1 MNRAMLHFIGA
12 ILVADGLMNFLVPLV
27 VYGLTGSLGY
37 AGLAYLVSW
46 LPRLVLMPL
55 VGRWID
61 RWGVRPLSI
70 AADLIKCAACLGV
83 LALIQGQ
90 APDLVLTV
98 GAGLLGSLIS
108 IGNAQTLL
116 SCEKIIAVRPQHL
129 DRDANRLS
137 RLDQLG
143 MVLGPLLGMVF
154 FSTGYTLLLALAA
167 SLYLA
172 NAVFFLMY
180 SGIPDTADRRPAEQP
195 PTGHWRAALLVFLGS
210 PLLWLM
216 TLLAVGNNAFDGTI
230 EASGAALMDRV
241 MALPIQY
248 YGLID
253 LCAGVCG
260 VAATLLYARLIGRLG
275 RHWLFAASLALALS
289 ASALLIALMEPLWVF
304 LGCYALGIAAKVI
317 MGNYMRVMR
326 ISLIPQAQ
334 LASVSAMISLLNQS
348 ILPIVGL
355 LIYWFDRQG
364 WSVAGLLIASVLLS
378 ALAGWRVLAQGRQVV
393 TGGSAVATS

>member
-1 MNRAMLHFIGA
+1 MHGTLLYFIGA
-12 ILVADGLMNFLVPLV
+12 ILVGDGLMNFLVPLV

-55 VGRWID
+55 VGGAID

-70 AADLIKCAACLGV
+70 TADLIKCAACLGV

-90 APDLVLTV
+90 APGLVLTV

-116 SCEKIIAVRPQHL
+116 SCEKIIAARPQHL

-137 RLDQLG
+137 RLDQGG
-143 MVLGPLLGMVF
+143 MVLGPLLGMMLF
-154 FSTGYTLLLALAA
+154 TTGYTLLLALAA

-172 NAVFFLMY
+172 NALFFLFY
-180 SGIPDTADRRPAEQP
+180 TGLPDTADKRLAGQP
-195 PTGHWRAALLVFLGS
+195 PAGHWRAALLIFMGS

-230 EASGAALMDRV
+230 EASGAALVDRL

-260 VAATLLYARLIGRLG
+260 VAATMLYARLIGRLG
-275 RHWLFAASLALALS
+275 RHGLFAASLALALA
-289 ASALLIALMEPLWVF
+289 ASALLVAVMEALWAF
-304 LGCYALGIAAKVI
+304 LACYALGIAAKVM

-326 ISLIPQAQ
+326 ISLIPQAH
-334 LASVSAMISLLNQS
+334 LASVSAMISLVNQS
-348 ILPIVGL
+348 ILPVVGL

-364 WSVAGLLIASVLLS
+364 WSIAGLLVASILLS
-378 ALAGWRVLAQGRQVV
+378 ALAGWRVLAQGRQVAPASGAAA
-393 TGGSAVATS
+393 TG